1 MTATRA
7 RTPLIAGNWKMHKT
21 LAEAGAF
28 IEALLP
34 RVSPVDAIDIAI
46 CPAYPA
52 LRPAVGWTRGSPVSA
67 YAQNM
72 HHAKEGAFTG
82 EVSAPML
89 IEAGVRGVILGHSE
103 RRRHFGESDRALQ
116 LKVAIA
122 LEQGL
127 VPILCVGESG
137 KEPERGETERGLR
150 DQVRRTWRGST
161 QTGSARW

>member
-1 MTATRA
+1 M
-7 RTPLIAGNWKMHKT
+7 
-21 LAEAGAF
+21 
-28 IEALLP
+28 
-34 RVSPVDAIDIAI
+34 SPVDAIDIAI

-122 LEQGL
+122 LEHGL

-137 KEPERGETERGLR
+137 KERERGETERRLR
-150 DQVRRTWRGST
+150 APGAGGPGAGAT